1 MNSHGIEVEAA
12 PLQAILT
19 PGVVTV
25 APETL
30 LVDVL
35 TLMQQHAIS
44 SIVAVNDGRQPI
56 GIFTEKDAIHL
67 MVDAA
72 DLSTLKM
79 ADVMSQ
85 PVLTAPPTL
94 GYAKAY
100 QLMSEN
106 SLRHLVVVDD
116 VGELL
121 GLVSEGDFLHH
132 MGMEYLVEMK
142 TVENS
147 MSSRVKVVGPDAT
160 LAQVVEV
167 MSKHHVSCVV
177 VAENDRPIGILT
189 ERDMVCF
196 ATENLDI
203 DRVFAVQ
210 KMSRPLLTVTAD
222 LPLQI
227 ASRMM
232 ETSKVRRLIVVN
244 DEGYLHGILTRHDI
258 AKSLQGSYIE
268 YLQESLEQKSRD
280 LIDTEARLRDIEQRD
295 FYQGLIEQV
304 SDAIFIVDADSGQV
318 LDANEQAAKSLGISH
333 VDILQ
338 LKVNE
343 LAQDFAAASVWFR
356 KNMLILRRQ
365 GEVLATTLYKRL
377 DGTFLPVEIKARLV
391 RFGQKEYV
399 VAIARDLSE
408 RHEAMQSLR
417 ESEQRFRVLFEQSP
431 VSMAFVDFEG
441 HLISLNKAFTEILG
455 YTAAHLQD
463 LDTWFSLAHPDPVY
477 RAEVK
482 SLWFRLVENAR
493 YGNHKI
499 PSYQY
504 RITCLNGVEKL
515 INASGVTTKSGFL
528 AILEDIT
535 ERTNQEE
542 RLRQAAA
549 VFASTTEGVMIT
561 CAQGRIQR
569 VNNAFCRLTGY
580 HSEEVI
586 GKPANL
592 LQSGRHDA
600 GFYQAM
606 WQSLRTV
613 GSWQGE
619 IWNRRKDGAVF
630 PELLSISPVKD
641 AVGATTH
648 YVGVFSDISKLKES
662 EQKLNYLA
670 HHDML
675 THLPNRLM
683 LQSRLEQSLIKAKS
697 KNSQLALLLLDLDR
711 FKDVND
717 SFGHAA
723 GDELLQQVA
732 AILERCLSE
741 ADLVCRMGGDE
752 FAILLEDIFQPEDAG
767 SIANE
772 VINLLSKHWTLS
784 NGCDVTIGASVGI
797 SIYPTQSDDGE
808 ELLQHADA
816 ALYRAKNAGRGCFH
830 YFTEE
835 LTHEARNRLD
845 IESRLSRAL
854 DAGELSVFYQPQ
866 IDIASGEVIGAEAL
880 VRWFDPN
887 KGLIMPSEFIP
898 LAEQTGLINAIGLF
912 VLRQACS
919 QFKQWLDQ
927 GYKPISLAVNLSA
940 VQLRHSN
947 IEQAV
952 TSALAETGL
961 PAKYLELEITES
973 ALMEREQEFINLLHR
988 LRKLGVKIAI
998 DDFGTGYSSLAYLK
1012 KFPIDILKIDKSFV
1026 DDIPKDKD
1034 DMIIAA
1040 TVVAMGHSLGLE
1052 VLAEGVETPEQ
1063 LAFLKSKACDYYQG
1077 FLCSKPVSAEQFIQ
1091 FLKVAEPV

>member
-1 MNSHGIEVEAA
+1 MNLHAIEVEAA

-25 APETL
+25 TADAL
-30 LVDVL
+30 LEDVL
-35 TLMQQHAIS
+35 ALMQQHAIS
-44 SIVAVNDGRQPI
+44 SIVAVNSERQPI

-67 MVDAA
+67 MVDEA
-72 DLSTLKM
+72 DLATLKM

-106 SLRHLVVVDD
+106 NLRHLVVVDD
-116 VGELL
+116 EGALL

-142 TVENS
+142 TVVNS
-147 MSSRVKVVGPDAT
+147 MSHRVKVVGPGDS
-160 LAQVVEV
+160 LSKVVAV
-167 MSKHHVSCVV
+167 MSKYRVSCVV
-177 VAENDRPIGILT
+177 ITEQDRPIGILT
-189 ERDMVCF
+189 ERDMVRF
-196 ATENLDI
+196 ATERLEI
-203 DRVFAVQ
+203 EQVRAVD
-210 KMSRPLLTVTAD
+210 KMSAPLLTVTAD
-222 LPLQI
+222 LSLQI

-244 DEGYLHGILTRHDI
+244 DDGSLQGILTRHDI

-268 YLQESLEQKSRD
+268 YLQESLERKSRD
-280 LIDTEARLRDIEQRD
+280 LINTEARLRDIEQRD

-304 SDAIFIVDADSGQV
+304 SDAIFILDADTGQI

-338 LKVNE
+338 LKVTE

-356 KNMLILRRQ
+356 KNMLVLRRQ
-365 GEVLATTLYKRL
+365 GEVLATTIYKRL
-377 DGTFLPVEIKARLV
+377 DGSYLPVEIKARLV
-391 RFGQKEYV
+391 RFGQKDYV

-417 ESEQRFRVLFEQSP
+417 DSEQRFRILFEQSP
-431 VSMAFVDFEG
+431 VSMAYVDYDG
-441 HLISLNKAFTEILG
+441 RLISLNKAFTEVLG
-455 YTAAHLQD
+455 YTAEHLLD
-463 LDTWFSLAHPDPVY
+463 LDTWFTLAHPDPIY
-477 RAEVK
+477 REEVK
-482 SLWFRLVENAR
+482 ALWFRLVENAR
-493 YGNHKI
+493 EGDHKI
-499 PSYQY
+499 PTYQY
-504 RITCLNGVEKL
+504 RITCLNGIEKL
-515 INASGVTTKSGFL
+515 ISASGVTTENGFL

-561 CAQGRIQR
+561 CAQGNIQR
-569 VNNAFCRLTGY
+569 VNKAFCRLTGY
-580 HSEEVI
+580 RSEEVV

-600 GFYQAM
+600 EFYADM
-606 WQSLRTV
+606 WQNLQTL

-619 IWNRRKDGAVF
+619 IWNRRRDGAVF

-641 AVGATTH
+641 EAGSTTH

-675 THLPNRLM
+675 THLPNRLL
-683 LQSRLEQSLIKAKS
+683 LQSRLEQSLAKAKQN
-697 KNSQLALLLLDLDR
+697 NSQLALLLLDLDR

-732 AILERCLSE
+732 AILERCLSQ

-767 SIANE
+767 LIANE
-772 VINLLSKHWTLS
+772 VIRLLSKHWTLS

-797 SIYPTQSDDGE
+797 SIYPTQSVDGE

-898 LAEQTGLINAIGLF
+898 LAEQTGLINSIGLF
-912 VLRQACS
+912 VLRQGCA
-919 QFKQWLDQ
+919 QVKQWLDQ

-940 VQLRHSN
+940 VQLKHSD
-947 IEQAV
+947 IEHAV

-973 ALMEREQEFINLLHR
+973 ALMEREQEFIDLLHS
-988 LRKLGVKIAI
+988 LRQLGVKIAI

-1026 DDIPKDKD
+1026 DDIPEDKD
-1034 DMIIAA
+1034 DMVIAA

-1063 LAFLKSKACDYYQG
+1063 LEFLRSKACNYYQG
-1077 FLCSKPVSAEQFIQ
+1077 FLCSKPVSAEEFTQ
-1091 FLKVAEPV
+1091 FLESLEVV